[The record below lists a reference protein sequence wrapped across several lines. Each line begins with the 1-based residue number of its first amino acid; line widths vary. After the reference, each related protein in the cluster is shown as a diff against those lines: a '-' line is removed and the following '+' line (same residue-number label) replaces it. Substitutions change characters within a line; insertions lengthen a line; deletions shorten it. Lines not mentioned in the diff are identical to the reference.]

1 MTDTISLNFFVW
13 GLLFLSAKL
22 SAIKFG
28 AVLFWVPCR
37 VYLSLPFDTL
47 FLCAELVDSFSPQ
60 SETPLPS
67 LLQKKCVTD
76 FSSWMSSVLFS
87 LSLWGTGF
95 NASFFPKG
103 LFVNLGCVCVF
114 VCLCAHMP
122 VYQDAR
128 GGTVKV

>member
-28 AVLFWVPCR
+28 AILFWVPCG
-37 VYLSLPFDTL
+37 VHLSLPFDTL
-47 FLCAELVDSFSPQ
+47 FLRAELVDSFSLQP
-60 SETPLPS
+60 ETPLPS
-67 LLQKKCVTD
+67 LLQKMCHRFFLLDV
-76 FSSWMSSVLFS
+76 FCPVLC
-87 LSLWGTGF
+87 LYGAQALTLL
-95 NASFFPKG
+95 FPPKVYLLIEG
-103 LFVNLGCVCVF
+103 
-114 VCLCAHMP
+114 VCLCAHAH